1 MNYHYFT
8 KINLYSN
15 INCDK
20 NVMINL
26 LLFQKFI
33 NLKFYKLKQ
42 LKSEIK

>member
-15 INCDK
+15 
-20 NVMINL
+20 INL